1 MFPLDLSFLYVYK
14 PVTMPHRVVH
24 RSCVREENYNI
35 EKSTIYIEKDEGI
48 VRGTSGTSVAK

>member
-14 PVTMPHRVVH
+14 PVTRPRNHEGN
-24 RSCVREENYNI
+24 CNI